1 MTPVTVRSN
10 DIVCLKA
17 IIPQR
22 PYRQQMYIQQRHKR
36 TAEASARWLI
46 DQSHKG
52 VRNRPWSYSVMT
64 NTLCCWLCRI
74 LCDLSVHLLT
84 HCPSH
89 APLTSSPSYCL
100 SFFPPPPDTCVD
112 QITVSDLGYLRRNLK
127 LQSKPSLSLSLNQDN
142 FTHVTQW
149 GSLTY
154 LLESHTE
161 VCMWFQQIS

>member
-1 MTPVTVRSN
+1 MTPVPVRSN

-52 VRNRPWSYSVMT
+52 VRKRPWSYSVMT

-74 LCDLSVHLLT
+74 LSDLSVHFLT

-100 SFFPPPPDTCVD
+100 SFFPPPQTRVW
-112 QITVSDLGYLRRNLK
+112 IKSLLVTWAIWGETLSSN
-127 LQSKPSLSLSLNQDN
+127 LSLLFLSLLIRI
-142 FTHVTQW
+142 TSHMW
-149 GSLTY
+149 HSEAHWLTY
-154 LLESHTE
+154 WSHTQE
-161 VCMWFQQIS
+161 SVCGSSK